1 MTRLAAYALYRW
13 RVWRASRSTP
23 PAIRELS
30 AQLEQNRKAHKPTR
44 HILAQMQRIRIDN
57 LRAFKEANHA

>member
-1 MTRLAAYALYRW
+1 
-13 RVWRASRSTP
+13 VSGP
-23 PAIRELS
+23 HPDPLS
-30 AQLEQNRKAHKPTR
+30 DMLSKPTR